1 MLEARARVLVA
12 GALASAVNKPL
23 AANLRGSLREGP
35 NSDGL
40 WELTPPIQHRLQ
52 PHETGGG
59 RRQKLD
65 VAARVER
72 LQHAALGRQAVLDL
86 AKFVSRACF
95 AKSDAVTRASCA
107 KTHEGPFCKTRPP
120 ILQTDHRKYE
130 SAKQVFV
137 LQTSSLRADSAK
149 RAPSMQ
155 TRPFRTQGLT
165 YIVPVQQQCT
175 LCSKSVLQL
184 SLLFY
189 LPASRGHIS
198 IVKCVFNT

>member
-1 MLEARARVLVA
+1 MLSVRLIRFNRGSCTSCCPCGSENCTLIALALRLEARARVLVA

-52 PHETGGG
+52 PHETNMRLGVADGE
-59 RRQKLD
+59 KLD

-107 KTHEGPFCKTRPP
+107 KTHRGP
-120 ILQTDHRKYE
+120 ILQNETTHF
-130 SAKQVFV
+130 A
-137 LQTSSLRADSAK
+137 
-149 RAPSMQ
+149 
-155 TRPFRTQGLT
+155 
-165 YIVPVQQQCT
+165 
-175 LCSKSVLQL
+175 
-184 SLLFY
+184 
-189 LPASRGHIS
+189 
-198 IVKCVFNT
+198 N